1 MSFASIA
8 AVAAKGTVDGTGAAK
23 SPEAGGSQPEQTEQS
38 EQERP
43 NSITLRLARVK
54 DAHDIARFYAHYVT
68 ETAINFE
75 YDIPPEEEFAKR
87 IELVS
92 TRYPFIVADLNGSQV
107 VGYAFA
113 HPMGERPAYGWSADT
128 SIYLDADFR
137 GHRIGP
143 ALYQALET
151 LLKAQHVVR
160 LFSCITVRGDDSLA
174 DIGGLPPQLDDVIGN
189 DEDNGTAGADNS
201 IDATVR
207 TETHDP
213 HLPDTSPRFH
223 AALGYKPVG
232 RNYAAGY
239 KLGTWYDKLWMEKPL
254 RPLESKPKPI
264 VPITELSKELIVKA
278 LEEGTRLIRQRD

>member
-8 AVAAKGTVDGTGAAK
+8 AATAEETQTTTNLK
-23 SPEAGGSQPEQTEQS
+23 AGDSQPKQSKQS
-38 EQERP
+38 EQVRP
-43 NSITLRLARVK
+43 NSITLRLARVE
-54 DAHDIARFYAHYVT
+54 DARDIAQFYAHYVT

-75 YDIPPEEEFAKR
+75 YDIPPKEEFAKR

-128 SIYLDADFR
+128 SIYLDANFR
-137 GHRIGP
+137 GHRIGS

-151 LLKAQHVVR
+151 LLKAQHVVS
-160 LFSCITVRGDDSLA
+160 LFSCITVRRDDSLA
-174 DIGGLPPQLDDVIGN
+174 DIGGLPPQLDDVAGGDSNGSSN
-189 DEDNGTAGADNS
+189 DS
-201 IDATVR
+201 TVK
-207 TETHDP
+207 TSTHDP

-254 RPLESKPKPI
+254 RPLEAKPEAI
-264 VPITELSKELIVKA
+264 VPITELSKKLIAKA
-278 LEEGTRLIRQRD
+278 LEDGTRLIWQRD

>member
-8 AVAAKGTVDGTGAAK
+8 AATAEETQIETNL
-23 SPEAGGSQPEQTEQS
+23 EADDSQPKQS

-43 NSITLRLARVK
+43 SSITLRLARVE
-54 DAHDIARFYAHYVT
+54 DARDIAQFYAHYVT

-75 YDIPPEEEFAKR
+75 YDIPPKEEFAKR

-113 HPMGERPAYGWSADT
+113 HPMGERPAYGWSADM

-137 GHRIGP
+137 GHRIGS
-143 ALYQALET
+143 ALYQALEA
-151 LLKAQHVVR
+151 LLKAQHVVS
-160 LFSCITVRGDDSLA
+160 LFSCITVRRDDSLA
-174 DIGGLPPQLDDVIGN
+174 DIGGLPPQLDDVAGDDSN
-189 DEDNGTAGADNS
+189 GNGTAGTGNGVNS
-201 IDATVR
+201 TVR
-207 TETHDP
+207 TGIHDP

-254 RPLESKPKPI
+254 RPLEAKPEPI
-264 VPITELSKELIVKA
+264 VPITELSKELIAKA
-278 LEEGTRLIRQRD
+278 LEDGTQLIRQRD